1 MPPHAGASRIDLA
14 QRRLRERHLEKR
26 CHDIRARGSL
36 AASRLQGG
44 PMTINSTPAETPVLA
59 ISPDKVCFLIDLA
72 HEIDANDFVNNPS
85 YAEAKAF
92 IDTLSEDE
100 QIDLVT
106 LAWVG
111 RDDNS
116 IDDWDDLRAEAV
128 RAHNERTAGYL
139 LGMPLLADQLEE
151 ALEQF
156 GLSCEE

>member
-1 MPPHAGASRIDLA
+1 
-14 QRRLRERHLEKR
+14 
-26 CHDIRARGSL
+26 
-36 AASRLQGG
+36 
-44 PMTINSTPAETPVLA
+44 MTINSTPADTPVLS

-72 HEIDANDFVNNPS
+72 HEIDVNDFVNNPS

-111 RDDNS
+111 RDDNT
-116 IDDWDDLRAEAV
+116 IADWNDLREEAT
-128 RAHNERTAGYL
+128 RAHNERTADYL

-151 ALEQF
+151 ALEQL